1 MDPRLLGYYNRELQ
15 HLREMGGEFA
25 REFPKIAGR
34 LGLESLECSDP
45 YVERLLESFAF
56 LTARVQLKIDGEFPR
71 FSQHLLQMVY
81 PHYLAPTPS
90 MAVLEMQP
98 NLSEGA
104 LADGFRVARGAVVR
118 GLAGRGAETACEY
131 RTAHEVTLWPLEL
144 VGAEYTS
151 FLADLGAPR
160 LPGKRKAALRLRLR
174 AAAGLTMD
182 HLALDELPIFLRGGD
197 EIAMRLYELLMA
209 HTIALVARPGGA
221 GQRESQVVPEAGVS
235 PLGFDDEQALLPYGP
250 RSFHGYRLLQEYFA
264 FPSRFLF
271 FNLRGI
277 ADVVRRCTDPEIEI
291 IAVFDTQD
299 PRLEKAVGTSQFALF
314 CTPAVNL
321 FPRRADRIHLMA
333 SASEYHVV
341 PDRTRP
347 MDFEVHTVAQ
357 VVGYGTGTDD
367 KQEFLPFY
375 ATSDQSPADG
385 TAYYTVHRQPRVL
398 STKQRVQGSRSSYVG
413 SEVFLA
419 LVDPDEAPFRSQL
432 KQLAVEVTCTNR
444 DLPLHMPLGQNA
456 SDFSLEAGAP
466 VAAVRCVAGPTSPR
480 PSYAHG
486 DPTWRLISHLSLN
499 YLSLTDA
506 VDGGG
511 ASALRELL
519 ALYGDS
525 GDAVIQRQIDG
536 VRSVTSQAVT
546 RRLPFPGPAAFG
558 RGTQVTFTCDEAAF
572 EGMGVFLLGAVLE
585 RFFSKYASIN
595 SFTET
600 ALKTVQRGEIA
611 RWPARIGRRPL
622 I

>member
-1 MDPRLLGYYNRELQ
+1 
-15 HLREMGGEFA
+15 
-25 REFPKIAGR
+25 
-34 LGLESLECSDP
+34 
-45 YVERLLESFAF
+45 
-56 LTARVQLKIDGEFPR
+56 
-71 FSQHLLQMVY
+71 
-81 PHYLAPTPS
+81 
-90 MAVLEMQP
+90 
-98 NLSEGA
+98 
-104 LADGFRVARGAVVR
+104 
-118 GLAGRGAETACEY
+118 
-131 RTAHEVTLWPLEL
+131 
-144 VGAEYTS
+144 
-151 FLADLGAPR
+151 
-160 LPGKRKAALRLRLR
+160 
-174 AAAGLTMD
+174 MD

-444 DLPLHMPLGQNA
+444 YLPLHMPLGQNA

>member
-25 REFPKIAGR
+25 HEFPKIAGR
-34 LGLESLECSDP
+34 LGVETLECSDP

-56 LTARVQLKIDGEFPR
+56 LTARVQLKIDSEFPR
-71 FSQHLLQMVY
+71 FSQHLMQMVY
-81 PHYLAPTPS
+81 PHLLAPTPS
-90 MAVLEMQP
+90 MAVLELEP

-104 LADGFRVARGAVVR
+104 LADGFRVPRGAVLRSLV
-118 GLAGRGAETACEY
+118 GRGAETACEY
-131 RTAHEVTLWPLEL
+131 RTAHDVTLWPLEL

-151 FLADLGAPR
+151 FLADLGSLR
-160 LPGKRKAALRLRLR
+160 LPGKGKAALRLRLR
-174 AAAGLTMD
+174 AAAGLNMD
-182 HLALDELPIFLRGGD
+182 RLALADLPVFLRGGD
-197 EIAMRLYELLMA
+197 EIAMRLYELMMG
-209 HTIALVARPGGA
+209 HTVALVARPGGS
-221 GQRESQVVPEAGVS
+221 GQPGAQVIADAGVS

-250 RSFHGYRLLQEYFA
+250 RSFQGYRLLREYFA
-264 FPSRFLF
+264 FPSRYLF
-271 FNLRGI
+271 ANLSGL
-277 ADVVRRCTDPEIEI
+277 ADAVRRCASPELEI
-291 IAVFDTQD
+291 IAVFDAQD
-299 PRLEKAVGTSQFALF
+299 PRLEKAVGPSQFALF

-321 FPRRADRIHLMA
+321 FPRRADRIHLT
-333 SASEYHVV
+333 SSTSEYHVV

-347 MDFEVHTVAQ
+347 MDFEIYEVTE
-357 VVGYGTGTDD
+357 VVGYGTGNDD

-375 ATSDQSPADG
+375 ATNDQTPAEG
-385 TAYYTVHRQPRVL
+385 APYYTVHRQPRVL
-398 STKQRVQGSRSSYVG
+398 SGKQRAQGARSSYVG

-432 KQLAVEVTCTNR
+432 KQLAVGVTCTNR
-444 DLPLHMPLGQNA
+444 DLPLHLPVGQRA
-456 SDFSLEAGAP
+456 SDFLLETGAP
-466 VAAVRCVAGPTSPR
+466 VTAVRCVAGPTPPR

-506 VDGGG
+506 ADGGG

-525 GDAVIQRQIDG
+525 GDAVIRRQIDG
-536 VRSVTSQAVT
+536 VHSVASRSVT
-546 RRLPFPGPAAFG
+546 RRLPLPGPAAFG
-558 RGTQVTFTCDEAAF
+558 RGTEVTLTCDETAF

-585 RFFSKYASIN
+585 RFFSKYVSLN

-611 RWPARIGRRPL
+611 RWPARIGRRQL

>member
-1 MDPRLLGYYNRELQ
+1 MDPRLLGCYNRELQ

-56 LTARVQLKIDGEFPR
+56 LAARVQLKLDAEFPR
-71 FSQHLLQMVY
+71 FSQHLLEMVY

-104 LADGFRVARGAVVR
+104 LADGFRVARGSVLR
-118 GLAGRGAETACEY
+118 GLIGRRAETVCEY
-131 RTAHEVTLWPLEL
+131 RTAHDVTLWPLEL

-151 FLADLGAPR
+151 FLADLGSLR
-160 LPGKRKAALRLRLR
+160 LPSKGKAALRLRLR
-174 AAAGLTMD
+174 AAGGLTMD
-182 HLALDELPIFLRGGD
+182 HLALSNLPVFLRGGD
-197 EIAMRLYELLMA
+197 EIAMRLYELLMG
-209 HTIALVARPGGA
+209 HTVALVARSPGP
-221 GQRESQVVPEAGVS
+221 GQGGSQVMADAGVS
-235 PLGFDDEQALLPYGP
+235 PFGFEDEQALLPYGP
-250 RSFHGYRLLQEYFA
+250 RCFQGYRLLQEYFA

-271 FNLRGI
+271 FNLHGL
-277 ADVVRRCTDPEIEI
+277 ADAVRRCSDPEIEI
-291 IAVFDTQD
+291 IVVFDTQD
-299 PRLEKAVGTSQFALF
+299 PRLEKSVGTSQFALY

-321 FPRRADRIHLMA
+321 FPRRADRIHLTT

-347 MDFEVHTVAQ
+347 MDFEVHSVTEG
-357 VVGYGTGTDD
+357 VGYGTGTDE
-367 KQEFLPFY
+367 KQDFLPFY
-375 ATSDQSPADG
+375 ATSDQSPVDG
-385 TAYYTVHRQPRVL
+385 AAYYTMSRQPRML
-398 STKQRVQGSRSSYVG
+398 STKQRVEGARSSYVG

-419 LVDPDEAPFRSQL
+419 LVDPEEAPFSSQL
-432 KQLAVEVTCTNR
+432 KQLAVSITCTNR
-444 DLPLHMPLGQNA
+444 DLPLHLPVGQGA
-456 SDFSLEAGAP
+456 SDFFLEAGAP
-466 VAAVRCVAGPTSPR
+466 VLAIRCVAGPTPPR
-480 PSYAHG
+480 PSHAHG
-486 DPTWRLISHLSLN
+486 DPTWRLISPLSLN

-506 VDGGG
+506 ADGGG

-525 GDAVIQRQIDG
+525 GDAVIRRQIEG
-536 VRSVTSQAVT
+536 VRSVTPKCVT
-546 RRLPFPGPAAFG
+546 RRLPFSGPAAFG
-558 RGTQVTFTCDEAAF
+558 RGTEVTVACDETAF

-585 RFFSKYASIN
+585 RFFSKYVSIN

-600 ALKTVQRGEIA
+600 TLRTVQRGEIA
-611 RWPARIGRRPL
+611 RWPARIGRRPT